1 MNKILVLGLGKFG
14 HRLITELA
22 SREGV
27 RIFAVDK
34 NEKARQAATKYVHD
48 CFGANLDHSES
59 LGRILE
65 KTGPI
70 DTAVLGM
77 GGSMSATTLTALHL
91 RQRGV
96 GRIFIKAEDEQH
108 AEVLRAIDRGMEGP
122 NAFRITIPEIDQ
134 AAQIAG
140 RVATDLVKQEVPL
153 GDNWGLAELA
163 CPNRLCEKTLG
174 ELEVRQRYQ
183 LTIIGWR
190 ESEDS
195 PLQHATADTTL
206 PVGCEITA
214 VGEKKDIARFVAEFG
229 S

>member
-27 RIFAVDK
+27 RVFAVDK
-34 NEKARQAATKYVHD
+34 NEKARQASTKYVHE
-48 CFGANLDHSES
+48 CFGANLDHPES
-59 LGRILE
+59 LGRIME
-65 KTGPI
+65 KTGPV

-77 GGSMSATTLTALHL
+77 GGSMNATTLTALHL

-108 AEVLRAIDRGMEGP
+108 AEVLNAIDRGMDGP
-122 NAFRITIPEIDQ
+122 HAFRIIIPEIDQ

-140 RVATDLVKQEVPL
+140 RVATDLVKQEVSL
-153 GDNWGLAELA
+153 GDNWELAELS
-163 CPNRLCEKTLG
+163 CPDRMCGKSLA

-190 ESEDS
+190 ESGDS
-195 PLQHATADTTL
+195 PLQHATADTIL
-206 PVGCEITA
+206 PEGCEITA
-214 VGEKKDIARFVAEFG
+214 VGEKKDIARFVAEFDN
-229 S
+229 